1 MVDDFWAT
9 HLSYSEV
16 AKKLGTSR
24 QNVFQRCKRGS
35 IPCDRD
41 RDGNPGIPMEEV
53 EKLLEAKNETE

>member
-1 MVDDFWAT
+1 MVDDFWDT

-24 QNVFQRCKRGS
+24 QNVSQRCKRGS

-41 RDGNPGIPMEEV
+41 QDGNPGIPLEEV
-53 EKLLEAKNETE
+53 KRLMETKNETE